1 MSEESTLRQKA
12 REAIEAGRLPSRHPE
27 RTWGGPGSGARCA
40 ICGECVRSDEME
52 FELEF
57 ARAELDEPAPEYLH
71 VHIRCFAAWEFERL
85 HIEVS
90 GNGSKRPNEHGRR
103 SAIAGGASESS

>member
-12 REAIEAGRLPSRHPE
+12 RESIAAGRLPSRHPE

-40 ICGECVRSDEME
+40 ICGECVRSNEME

-57 ARAELDEPAPEYLH
+57 ERAEIDAPAPEYFQ

-85 HIEVS
+85 QFEVS
-90 GNGSKRPNEHGRR
+90 GNGSPRANEHSRR
-103 SAIAGGASESS
+103 SAIAGGASESG